1 MTPSTNVKI
10 LVHMVTVVI
19 AVLGKHV
26 GVNEDELHLIR
37 ETFFHKLKCYI
48 NSSSDLT
55 PGKTLGRHVT
65 PGKTRVG
72 VVSPDS
78 VSAWL
83 LLPGGSTLNRTRAWL
98 KSSPPGQV
106 FAVMRLDDKKKV
118 GVNMSVV
125 SAQCVLHNE
134 IDESFKILYSK
145 NECVIVH
152 R

>member
-1 MTPSTNVKI
+1 MKKN
-10 LVHMVTVVI
+10 
-19 AVLGKHV
+19 
-26 GVNEDELHLIR
+26 R
-37 ETFFHKLKCYI
+37 ETHP
-48 NSSSDLT
+48 LT
-55 PGKTLGRHVT
+55 PGQTRTGHVT

-118 GVNMSVV
+118 SDNKQTVY
-125 SAQCVLHNE
+125 CKINE
-134 IDESFKILYSK
+134 PLKNPDSK
-145 NECVIVH
+145 NV
-152 R
+152 

>member
-1 MTPSTNVKI
+1 M
-10 LVHMVTVVI
+10 
-19 AVLGKHV
+19 
-26 GVNEDELHLIR
+26 
-37 ETFFHKLKCYI
+37 
-48 NSSSDLT
+48 
-55 PGKTLGRHVT
+55 T

-83 LLPGGSTLNRTRAWL
+83 LLPGGSTLNRTQAWL